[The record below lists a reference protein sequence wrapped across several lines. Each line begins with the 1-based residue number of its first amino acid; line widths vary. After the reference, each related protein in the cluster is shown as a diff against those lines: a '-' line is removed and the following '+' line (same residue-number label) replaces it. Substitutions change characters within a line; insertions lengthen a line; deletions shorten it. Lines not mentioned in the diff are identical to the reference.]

1 MRGGARK
8 VGSGKMVEGEREKK
22 KKKKK
27 RQPQPQPLEEED
39 NEPKH
44 KKKKKREGFYVN
56 FSGGPVQSETQTHEE
71 EEEENKKG
79 KSEGKNKRR
88 RKVNAIRVGERLVS
102 PYFHNQGG
110 GGVDGEKE
118 KKKKK
123 KKEQE
128 GNYNVDL
135 DEANAN
141 ANHKRRRRRIKVL
154 KCDDGQR
161 VVSPYFQNQGGDG
174 EKGKIFPTSPT
185 NSGII
190 VNVVAQTEKVSYENK
205 PKTKKKKEKL
215 NCNVG
220 LLEANVN
227 SDHKRRRKAPI
238 CIGQRVVSPY
248 FQNQGGDGKKG
259 KMFATYRN
267 VVAEIEKVSGENKT
281 EEKEQVNFNDVFYG
295 ISIKKK
301 RRRVTRHD
309 KDDSS
314 CRNALEPE
322 PKPEE
327 ITEFLPTSPEAIHKD
342 ESTEPA
348 GVANEDVTSVEVS
361 GANDIGKKKKK
372 RGNRETSTMMNVVN
386 EKEREVEEKSEMNP
400 QIKANKSNNGILKLE
415 DVLAQFAYK
424 GGASVNN
431 RQIDKQKKMGTPLQT
446 YYQISGVKKQEVEEE
461 EEKKYQKESETAPH
475 FPLNNSINSSI
486 VVSESARN
494 TTEEHATVPSTC
506 RTFKEEKVS
515 QNSAE
520 NGKVSSKRR
529 KNENHQ
535 RMARVEVRKVSPY
548 FQTSVVQELLV
559 NGADDTK
566 AKPPKRC
573 SKTCSKSVK
582 VSSYFQKESKEEDNV
597 DGHLLESKKRRKRS
611 PAIKTALSA
620 SQKKDEAYRRRTP
633 DNTWIPP
640 RSEYGLM
647 QEDHFHDP
655 WRVLVICMLLNRTT
669 GLQARRVIS
678 DLFTLCPNAKAA
690 TEAATEDI
698 EKVIKSLGLQKK
710 RAAMIQRLSQEYLE
724 ESWSYVTELH
734 GVGKYAAD
742 AYAIF
747 CTGKWERVKPTDHM
761 LNYYWE
767 FLGRI
772 VPPV

>member
-1 MRGGARK
+1 
-8 VGSGKMVEGEREKK
+8 MVEGEREKK

-27 RQPQPQPLEEED
+27 RQPKPQPLEEED

-56 FSGGPVQSETQTHEE
+56 FSSGPVQSETQTHEE
-71 EEEENKKG
+71 EDNKKG

-110 GGVDGEKE
+110 GGGGGGGDGEKE

-128 GNYNVDL
+128 GNDNVDL

-141 ANHKRRRRRIKVL
+141 AKANASHKRRRRRRREVP

-174 EKGKIFPTSPT
+174 EKGKIFPTSAT
-185 NSGII
+185 NSGIL
-190 VNVVAQTEKVSYENK
+190 VNVVAQNEKSSYENK

-215 NCNVG
+215 NYNVG
-220 LLEANVN
+220 LLEANANVN

-259 KMFATYRN
+259 KMFATYLN

-281 EEKEQVNFNDVFYG
+281 KEKEQVNFNDVCDG
-295 ISIKKK
+295 ISIKRK
-301 RRRVTRHD
+301 RRMVTRHD
-309 KDDSS
+309 KDDNS
-314 CRNALEPE
+314 CTNALEPE

-342 ESTEPA
+342 ESMEPA
-348 GVANEDVTSVEVS
+348 GVANEDVTSVELS
-361 GANDIGKKKKK
+361 GANGIGKKKKK

-386 EKEREVEEKSEMNP
+386 EKERDAEEKSEMNP

-431 RQIDKQKKMGTPLQT
+431 IRIDKQKKMGTPLQT

-475 FPLNNSINSSI
+475 FPLNNIINSSI

-506 RTFKEEKVS
+506 RNFKEEKVS

-535 RMARVEVRKVSPY
+535 RIARVEVRKVSPY
-548 FQTSVVQELLV
+548 FQTSGGQELLV
-559 NGADDTK
+559 NGGDDTK
-566 AKPPKRC
+566 AKLPKRC

-611 PAIKTALSA
+611 LAIKTTLSA

-655 WRVLVICMLLNRTT
+655 WRVLVICMLLNQTT

-710 RAAMIQRLSQEYLE
+710 RAVMIQRLSQEYLE
-724 ESWSYVTELH
+724 ESWSYVTDLH
-734 GVGKYAAD
+734 GVGMQLM
-742 AYAIF
+742 
-747 CTGKWERVKPTDHM
+747 HM
-761 LNYYWE
+761 QYFALENGNE
-767 FLGRI
+767 
-772 VPPV
+772 

>member
-1 MRGGARK
+1 ME
-8 VGSGKMVEGEREKK
+8 EGEREKK
-22 KKKKK
+22 KK
-27 RQPQPQPLEEED
+27 RQPQPQPQPLEEED

-56 FSGGPVQSETQTHEE
+56 FSSGPVQSETQTHEE

-88 RKVNAIRVGERLVS
+88 RKVHAIRVGERLVS

-110 GGVDGEKE
+110 GGGGGVDGEKGKTSTKIINSDSCDVLVVVETETICYENKTE

-135 DEANAN
+135 DESNAN
-141 ANHKRRRRRIKVL
+141 ANHKRRRRRRKVP

-174 EKGKIFPTSPT
+174 EKSKIFPTSAT

-190 VNVVAQTEKVSYENK
+190 VNVVAQTEKASYENK
-205 PKTKKKKEKL
+205 PKTKKKKEKI

-220 LLEANVN
+220 LLEANANVN

-238 CIGQRVVSPY
+238 CVGQRVVSPY
-248 FQNQGGDGKKG
+248 FQNQRGDGKKG
-259 KMFATYRN
+259 KMFATYLN

-281 EEKEQVNFNDVFYG
+281 KEKEQVNFNDVCDG
-295 ISIKKK
+295 ISIRKK

-342 ESTEPA
+342 ESIEPA

-361 GANDIGKKKKK
+361 GANGIGKKKKK

-386 EKEREVEEKSEMNP
+386 DKERDVEEKSEMNP

-424 GGASVNN
+424 DGASVNN
-431 RQIDKQKKMGTPLQT
+431 IQIDKQKKMGTPLQT
-446 YYQISGVKKQEVEEE
+446 YCQISGVKKQEVEEE
-461 EEKKYQKESETAPH
+461 KEETKYQKESETAPH
-475 FPLNNSINSSI
+475 FPLNNIINSSI

-506 RTFKEEKVS
+506 RTFKEEKMS

-535 RMARVEVRKVSPY
+535 RIARVEVRKVSPY
-548 FQTSVVQELLV
+548 FQTSGVQELLV

-573 SKTCSKSVK
+573 SKTSSKSVK
-582 VSSYFQKESKEEDNV
+582 VSSYFQKESKEENNV

-611 PAIKTALSA
+611 PAIKTTLSA

-655 WRVLVICMLLNRTT
+655 WRVLVICMLLNQTT
-669 GLQARRVIS
+669 GFQV
-678 DLFTLCPNAKAA
+678 LFLYITL
-690 TEAATEDI
+690 
-698 EKVIKSLGLQKK
+698 SLDYLTIHSIMSIRFGL
-710 RAAMIQRLSQEYLE
+710 L
-724 ESWSYVTELH
+724 
-734 GVGKYAAD
+734 
-742 AYAIF
+742 
-747 CTGKWERVKPTDHM
+747 
-761 LNYYWE
+761 
-767 FLGRI
+767 
-772 VPPV
+772 

>member
-1 MRGGARK
+1 
-8 VGSGKMVEGEREKK
+8 MVEGEREKK

-27 RQPQPQPLEEED
+27 RQPQPQPQPQPLEEED

-56 FSGGPVQSETQTHEE
+56 FSSGPVQSETQTH

-88 RKVNAIRVGERLVS
+88 RKVNAIRVGGRLVS

-110 GGVDGEKE
+110 GGGDGEKGKTSTKIINSDSCDVLVVVETETICYENKTE

-128 GNYNVDL
+128 GNDNVDL

-141 ANHKRRRRRIKVL
+141 AKANASHKRRRRREVP

-161 VVSPYFQNQGGDG
+161 VVSPYFQNQGGDR
-174 EKGKIFPTSPT
+174 EKGKIFPTSAS
-185 NSGII
+185 NSGIL
-190 VNVVAQTEKVSYENK
+190 VNVVAQTEKASYENK

-220 LLEANVN
+220 LLEANANVN

-248 FQNQGGDGKKG
+248 FQNQGG
-259 KMFATYRN
+259 
-267 VVAEIEKVSGENKT
+267 VEK
-281 EEKEQVNFNDVFYG
+281 
-295 ISIKKK
+295 
-301 RRRVTRHD
+301 R
-309 KDDSS
+309 DDS
-314 CRNALEPE
+314 CCTNALEPE
-322 PKPEE
+322 PKPKE
-327 ITEFLPTSPEAIHKD
+327 ITEFLPTSLEAIHKD
-342 ESTEPA
+342 ESMEPA

-361 GANDIGKKKKK
+361 GANGIGKKKKK
-372 RGNRETSTMMNVVN
+372 RGNHETSTMMNVVN
-386 EKEREVEEKSEMNP
+386 EKERDVEEKSEMNP

-431 RQIDKQKKMGTPLQT
+431 IRIDKQKKMGTPLQT

-461 EEKKYQKESETAPH
+461 KEEKKYQKESETAPH
-475 FPLNNSINSSI
+475 FPLNNIINSSI

-506 RTFKEEKVS
+506 KTFKEEKVS

-535 RMARVEVRKVSPY
+535 RIARVEVRKVSPY
-548 FQTSVVQELLV
+548 FQTSGVQELL
-559 NGADDTK
+559 
-566 AKPPKRC
+566 
-573 SKTCSKSVK
+573 
-582 VSSYFQKESKEEDNV
+582 KESKAEDNV

-611 PAIKTALSA
+611 PAIKTTLSA

-655 WRVLVICMLLNRTT
+655 WRVLVICMLLNQTT

-710 RAAMIQRLSQEYLE
+710 RAVMIQRLSREYLE
-724 ESWSYVTELH
+724 ESWSYVTDLH

-772 VPPV
+772 VPTV

>member
-1 MRGGARK
+1 MTVSSDLFRVNCAWELFYLRNRCASATVNARRSEESRKEVGKWWKARGKRRRRRRK
-8 VGSGKMVEGEREKK
+8 G
-22 KKKKK
+22 
-27 RQPQPQPLEEED
+27 QCQPQPLEEED
-39 NEPKH
+39 DEPKH

-56 FSGGPVQSETQTHEE
+56 FSRSETQTHEE

-110 GGVDGEKE
+110 GGGVDGEKE

-141 ANHKRRRRRIKVL
+141 ANANHKRRRRRRKVP

-161 VVSPYFQNQGGDG
+161 VVSPYFQNRGGDG
-174 EKGKIFPTSPT
+174 EKA
-185 NSGII
+185 SGFSLFS
-190 VNVVAQTEKVSYENK
+190 ES
-205 PKTKKKKEKL
+205 
-215 NCNVG
+215 
-220 LLEANVN
+220 
-227 SDHKRRRKAPI
+227 R
-238 CIGQRVVSPY
+238 
-248 FQNQGGDGKKG
+248 GDGKKG
-259 KMFATYRN
+259 KMFATYLN

-281 EEKEQVNFNDVFYG
+281 KEKEQVNFNDVCDG

-309 KDDSS
+309 EDDSS

-327 ITEFLPTSPEAIHKD
+327 ITDFLPTSPEAIHKD
-342 ESTEPA
+342 ESIEPA
-348 GVANEDVTSVEVS
+348 GVANEDATSVEVS
-361 GANDIGKKKKK
+361 GANGIGKKK

-386 EKEREVEEKSEMNP
+386 EKERDVEEKFEMNP

-415 DVLAQFAYK
+415 DVLAQFAYE

-431 RQIDKQKKMGTPLQT
+431 IQIDKQKKMGAPLQT
-446 YYQISGVKKQEVEEE
+446 YNQISGVKKQEVEEE
-461 EEKKYQKESETAPH
+461 KEEKKYQKESETAPH
-475 FPLNNSINSSI
+475 FPLNNIINSSI

-494 TTEEHATVPSTC
+494 STEEHATVPSTC

-535 RMARVEVRKVSPY
+535 IIARVEVRKVSPY
-548 FQTSVVQELLV
+548 FQTSGVQELLV

-573 SKTCSKSVK
+573 SKTCSKS
-582 VSSYFQKESKEEDNV
+582 KESKEEDNV

-611 PAIKTALSA
+611 PEIKTALSA

-734 GVGKYAAD
+734 GVGK
-742 AYAIF
+742 
-747 CTGKWERVKPTDHM
+747 
-761 LNYYWE
+761 
-767 FLGRI
+767 
-772 VPPV
+772 

>member
-1 MRGGARK
+1 MRGGARE

-56 FSGGPVQSETQTHEE
+56 FSGGPVHSETQTHEE

-110 GGVDGEKE
+110 GGGVDGEKE

-141 ANHKRRRRRIKVL
+141 ANHKRRRRRKVL
-154 KCDDGQR
+154 KCDDGKR

-185 NSGII
+185 NPGIV
-190 VNVVAQTEKVSYENK
+190 VNVVAQTEKASYENK

-259 KMFATYRN
+259 KKFATYRN
-267 VVAEIEKVSGENKT
+267 VVAEIEKFLVKIKPRKRN
-281 EEKEQVNFNDVFYG
+281 N
-295 ISIKKK
+295 IKKK

-309 KDDSS
+309 KDDSG

-322 PKPEE
+322 PEPEE

-342 ESTEPA
+342 ESIEPA

-361 GANDIGKKKKK
+361 GANDIGKKEEEGKPK
-372 RGNRETSTMMNVVN
+372 GSGREA
-386 EKEREVEEKSEMNP
+386 EMNP

-431 RQIDKQKKMGTPLQT
+431 IQIDKQKKMGTPLQT

-461 EEKKYQKESETAPH
+461 KEEKKYQKESETAPH
-475 FPLNNSINSSI
+475 FRLNNIINSSI

-548 FQTSVVQELLV
+548 FQTSGVQELL
-559 NGADDTK
+559 
-566 AKPPKRC
+566 
-573 SKTCSKSVK
+573 

-611 PAIKTALSA
+611 PAINTALSA
-620 SQKKDEAYRRRTP
+620 SQKKDEAYEEELQITH
-633 DNTWIPP
+633 
-640 RSEYGLM
+640 G
-647 QEDHFHDP
+647 F
-655 WRVLVICMLLNRTT
+655 LLAQNM
-669 GLQARRVIS
+669 ARRVIS

>member
-1 MRGGARK
+1 
-8 VGSGKMVEGEREKK
+8 MVEGEREKK

-27 RQPQPQPLEEED
+27 REPQPQPLEEED

-44 KKKKKREGFYVN
+44 KKKKTREGFYVN
-56 FSGGPVQSETQTHEE
+56 FSRSETQTHEE
-71 EEEENKKG
+71 EEEANKKG
-79 KSEGKNKRR
+79 KSERKNKRR

-110 GGVDGEKE
+110 GGGVDGEKE
-118 KKKKK
+118 KKKKKK

-141 ANHKRRRRRIKVL
+141 ANANHKRRRRRRKVP

-161 VVSPYFQNQGGDG
+161 VVSPYFQNRGGDG
-174 EKGKIFPTSPT
+174 EKGKIFPTSAT

-190 VNVVAQTEKVSYENK
+190 VNVVAQTEKASYENK

-220 LLEANVN
+220 LLEANANVN
-227 SDHKRRRKAPI
+227 SDRKRRRKAPI

-259 KMFATYRN
+259 KMFATYLN

-281 EEKEQVNFNDVFYG
+281 KEKEQVNFNDVCDG

-309 KDDSS
+309 EDDSS

-327 ITEFLPTSPEAIHKD
+327 ITDFLPTSPEAIHKD
-342 ESTEPA
+342 ESIEPA
-348 GVANEDVTSVEVS
+348 GVANEDATSVEVS
-361 GANDIGKKKKK
+361 GANGIGKKK

-386 EKEREVEEKSEMNP
+386 EKERDVEEKFEMNP

-415 DVLAQFAYK
+415 DVLAQFAYE

-431 RQIDKQKKMGTPLQT
+431 IQIDKQKKMGAPLQT
-446 YYQISGVKKQEVEEE
+446 YNQISGVKKQEVEEE
-461 EEKKYQKESETAPH
+461 KEEKKYQKESETAPH
-475 FPLNNSINSSI
+475 FPLNNIINSSI

-494 TTEEHATVPSTC
+494 STEEHATVPSTC
-506 RTFKEEKVS
+506 RTFKEEKVC

-535 RMARVEVRKVSPY
+535 RIARVEVRKVSPY
-548 FQTSVVQELLV
+548 FQTSGVQELLV

-611 PAIKTALSA
+611 PEIKTALSA